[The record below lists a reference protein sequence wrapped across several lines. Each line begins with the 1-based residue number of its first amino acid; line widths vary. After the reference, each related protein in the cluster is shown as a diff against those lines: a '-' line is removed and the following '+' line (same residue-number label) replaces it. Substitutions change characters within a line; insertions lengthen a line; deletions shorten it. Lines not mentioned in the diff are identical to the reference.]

1 MSEESD
7 QVWETLSGELR
18 KVRRRRAALRMG
30 ALAAVAMLGVF
41 FVQRAVQPDDEGGRT
56 IVAVPAAVPADDV
69 TKEGSPQLAVLVYD
83 GEGMRFELIDGERL
97 GSSEM
102 EFSLQPVVM
111 GLPRDSW

>member
-7 QVWETLSGELR
+7 RVWEVLSGELR
-18 KVRRRRAALRMG
+18 KVRRRRVALRMG

-41 FVQRAVQPDDEGGRT
+41 LVQRGLQPEDKM
-56 IVAVPAAVPADDV
+56 IVDVPAAVLMEESIAEVP
-69 TKEGSPQLAVLVYD
+69 PQLAVLVYD
-83 GEGMRFELIDGERL
+83 GERMRFELMDGERL

-111 GLPRDSW
+111 GPLSEAW